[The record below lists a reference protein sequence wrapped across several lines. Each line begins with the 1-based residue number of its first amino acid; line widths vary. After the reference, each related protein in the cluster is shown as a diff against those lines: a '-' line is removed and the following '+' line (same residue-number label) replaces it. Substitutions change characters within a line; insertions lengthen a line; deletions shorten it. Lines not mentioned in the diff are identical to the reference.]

1 MARIAIVTGATGG
14 IGKKFVEQIC
24 LMEDI
29 DEVWSV
35 GRNKDKLAKLKAD
48 NAKAVIVE
56 ADLSDDGVS
65 VIENL
70 IKENSPDIRM
80 LVNNA
85 GTGYI
90 GALDKMSKEEIARI
104 CRVNCSAPSELIA
117 IALPFMREGAKIINV
132 SSASSFQPNP
142 YLTMYS
148 ASKVYLRNFSR
159 ALNVELKQRD
169 ITVTCICPGWVDTGM
184 LPKTKNGKEIKY
196 SGMISADKVVTKA
209 LKDCLRGKDMSVP
222 GFFANYF
229 RFYSK
234 ITPTNLVMRQWVAG
248 IRKYL

>member
-1 MARIAIVTGATGG
+1 MSRIAIVTGATGG
-14 IGKKFVEQIC
+14 IGKRYVEEIC
-24 LMEDI
+24 RMENI

-35 GRNKDKLAKLKAD
+35 GRNSDKLAKLKSE
-48 NAKAVIVE
+48 NEKVVTVE
-56 ADLSDDGVS
+56 ADLSSDGVS
-65 VIENL
+65 IIENL
-70 IKENSPDIRM
+70 IKENTPDIRM

-85 GTGYI
+85 GVGYI
-90 GALDKMSKEEIARI
+90 GPFNKMEKEDISKI
-104 CRVNCSAPSELIA
+104 CRVNCTAPSELIA
-117 IALPFMREGAKIINV
+117 ISLPFMREGARILNV

-142 YLTMYS
+142 YLSMYS

-159 ALNVELKQRD
+159 ALSVELKPKG
-169 ITVTCICPGWVDTGM
+169 IAVTCVCPGWVDTGM
-184 LPKTKNGKEIKY
+184 LPKTKDGKEIKY
-196 SGMISADKVVTKA
+196 TGMISADKVVFKS
-209 LKDCLRGKDMSVP
+209 LKDSSRGKNMSVP